1 MKLTPLVAT
10 GIFVV
15 ILLMAGVVYMGIQL
29 SWASRQ
35 INALNA
41 TRAAAEGRM
50 AAMQAS
56 IDGFKKDIKQYD
68 EAIGAQGTIQILAKQ
83 LENGEKDLTLRS
95 LKIVSKGKAVVSLGS
110 VPDAGGLVQVAASD
124 GTSIAEIAAMPG
136 KSKIGIK
143 ATTGTDP
150 ATVVHVATFGD
161 EGYYFQKGPTDDP
174 TTRTDGAGLQILD
187 DGPEFLMA
195 QAGGGNVSFTTSSAD
210 ERAKLSIWADG
221 NPKKLIYLSLGAK
234 DIPPFVSVAGVA
246 SGASLTLLPER
257 LTLANHD
264 GNIEL
269 AAAEDT
275 DGGFVYVNDKSGE
288 RRATMTAGT
297 DGHGSI
303 TVIGKDNRSNTFYPE
318 YNIQRTGTVQ
328 K

>member
-15 ILLMAGVVYMGIQL
+15 ILLMAGVVYMGEVQL

-83 LENGEKDLTLRS
+83 LENGGKDLTLRS

-124 GTSIAEIAAMPG
+124 GIEHRRDRRHAWEKARSASRRPQGPTRPRWSMWPPLATRDTTSE
-136 KSKIGIK
+136 SKL
-143 ATTGTDP
+143 
-150 ATVVHVATFGD
+150 
-161 EGYYFQKGPTDDP
+161 TDDP

-234 DIPPFVSVAGVA
+234 DIPPLSRSPGWRPAPRSPCCP
-246 SGASLTLLPER
+246 SG
-257 LTLANHD
+257 
-264 GNIEL
+264 
-269 AAAEDT
+269 
-275 DGGFVYVNDKSGE
+275 
-288 RRATMTAGT
+288 
-297 DGHGSI
+297 
-303 TVIGKDNRSNTFYPE
+303 
-318 YNIQRTGTVQ
+318 
-328 K
+328 